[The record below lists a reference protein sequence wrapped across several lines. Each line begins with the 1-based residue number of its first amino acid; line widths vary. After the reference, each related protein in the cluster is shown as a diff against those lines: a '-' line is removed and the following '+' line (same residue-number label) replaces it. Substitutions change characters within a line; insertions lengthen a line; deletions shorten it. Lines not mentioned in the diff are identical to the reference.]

1 MRAQRGHKPPPR
13 LTPRLNFPSTAA
25 PAAPK
30 AAGVHAPPAP
40 SSRQPSL
47 GEILLLGSLTA
58 FGAVTID
65 LYLPTLPAIA
75 RDYGTSA
82 AAVQLTLST
91 FFVGMALGQLFFGPL
106 SDRIGRRPT
115 ILIGCAVYIVASLA
129 CALAPNIEALVIGRF
144 FQALGCCAA
153 MVVCRAIVRDRYD
166 HRDSAR
172 IFSLLMLVLAI
183 APLLAPTIGG
193 WIALAAGW
201 HAVFYVFVGIG
212 IAVAAVVSWRLDES
226 RSEATAATAR
236 GQDVLSAY
244 GRLLQNRRLIGYL
257 LVGAANG
264 ATLFS
269 YIAASPDLVVNV
281 WGFTESQFGL
291 VFAAIAVGIVGSSQI
306 NRALLKRRSPDTI
319 LAFATIGAAAAGVA
333 LWVAAHADA
342 PLAVFLPILF
352 VALSSNGLIAANA
365 SAGALNVDPL
375 RAGTIS
381 GLMGGVNFG
390 VGALASALG
399 AALHDGTSRPLTA
412 NVAVALLVAAA
423 AYHALAKPRRILG

>member
-1 MRAQRGHKPPPR
+1 M
-13 LTPRLNFPSTAA
+13 
-25 PAAPK
+25 
-30 AAGVHAPPAP
+30 PAP
-40 SSRQPSL
+40 TASIRRPSL

-115 ILIGCAVYIVASLA
+115 ILIGCAVYVAASLF
-129 CALAPNIEALVIGRF
+129 CALAPTIEALVAGRF

-153 MVVCRAIVRDRYD
+153 MVTCRAIVRDRYD

-183 APLLAPTIGG
+183 APLLAPTVGG
-193 WIALAAGW
+193 WIAAAAGW
-201 HAVFYVFVGIG
+201 HAVFYAFV
-212 IAVAAVVSWRLDES
+212 AVGVAISAAVGLRLDES
-226 RSEATAATAR
+226 RSAATAQAAR

-244 GRLLQNRRLIGYL
+244 ARLLGHKRLIGYL

-269 YIAASPDLVVNV
+269 YIAASPDLVVNS
-281 WGFTESQFGL
+281 WGFSESQFGL
-291 VFAAIAVGIVGSSQI
+291 VFAAIAVGVVGSSQV
-306 NRALLKRRSPDTI
+306 NRQLLKHRSPDAI
-319 LAFATIGAAAAGVA
+319 LAWATLGAAAAGVA
-333 LWVAAHADA
+333 LWLVALFDA
-342 PLAVFLPILF
+342 PVPVVLVAVF

-375 RAGTIS
+375 RAGAIS
-381 GLMGGVNFG
+381 GLMGGINFG
-390 VGALASALG
+390 MGAAASAL
-399 AALHDGTSRPLTA
+399 AAAMYDGTARPLAA

-423 AYHALAKPRRILG
+423 AYHLLAKPR

>member
-1 MRAQRGHKPPPR
+1 
-13 LTPRLNFPSTAA
+13 
-25 PAAPK
+25 
-30 AAGVHAPPAP
+30 VPAP
-40 SSRQPSL
+40 TASIRQPHL

-115 ILIGCAVYIVASLA
+115 ILIGCAVYVAASLF
-129 CALAPNIEALVIGRF
+129 CALAPTIEALVAGRF

-153 MVVCRAIVRDRYD
+153 MVTCRAIVRDRYD

-183 APLLAPTIGG
+183 APLLAPTVGG
-193 WIALAAGW
+193 WIAAAAGW
-201 HAVFYVFVGIG
+201 HAVFYAFV
-212 IAVAAVVSWRLDES
+212 AVGVAISAAVGLRLDES
-226 RSEATAATAR
+226 RSAATAQAAR

-244 GRLLQNRRLIGYL
+244 ARLLGHKRLIGYL

-269 YIAASPDLVVNV
+269 YIAASPDLVVNS
-281 WGFTESQFGL
+281 WGFSESQFGL
-291 VFAAIAVGIVGSSQI
+291 VFAAIAVGVVGSSQV
-306 NRALLKRRSPDTI
+306 NRLLLKHRSPDAI
-319 LAFATIGAAAAGVA
+319 LAWATLGAAAAGVA
-333 LWVAAHADA
+333 LWLVALLDA
-342 PLAVFLPILF
+342 PVLVVLAAVF

-375 RAGTIS
+375 WAGAIS
-381 GLMGGVNFG
+381 GLMGGINFG
-390 VGALASALG
+390 MGAAASAL
-399 AALHDGTSRPLTA
+399 AAAMYDGTARPLAA

-423 AYHALAKPRRILG
+423 AYHLLAKPR

>member
-1 MRAQRGHKPPPR
+1 M
-13 LTPRLNFPSTAA
+13 
-25 PAAPK
+25 
-30 AAGVHAPPAP
+30 PAP
-40 SSRQPSL
+40 TASIRQPSL

-115 ILIGCAVYIVASLA
+115 ILIGCAVYVAASLF
-129 CALAPNIEALVIGRF
+129 CALAPTIEALVAGRF

-153 MVVCRAIVRDRYD
+153 MVTCRAIVRDRYD

-183 APLLAPTIGG
+183 APLLAPTVGG
-193 WIALAAGW
+193 WIAAAAGW
-201 HAVFYVFVGIG
+201 HAVFYAFV
-212 IAVAAVVSWRLDES
+212 AVGVAISAAVGLRLDES
-226 RSEATAATAR
+226 RSAATAQAAR

-244 GRLLQNRRLIGYL
+244 ARLLGHKRLIGYL

-269 YIAASPDLVVNV
+269 YIAASPDLVVNS
-281 WGFTESQFGL
+281 WGFSESQFGL
-291 VFAAIAVGIVGSSQI
+291 VFAAIAVGVVGSSQV
-306 NRALLKRRSPDTI
+306 NRLLLKHRSPDAI
-319 LAFATIGAAAAGVA
+319 LAWATLGAAAAGVA
-333 LWVAAHADA
+333 LWLGALFDA
-342 PLAVFLPILF
+342 PVPVVLVAVF

-375 RAGTIS
+375 RAGAIS
-381 GLMGGVNFG
+381 GLMGGINFG
-390 VGALASALG
+390 MGAAASAL
-399 AALHDGTSRPLTA
+399 AAAMYDGTARPLAA

-423 AYHALAKPRRILG
+423 AYHLLAKPR

>member
-1 MRAQRGHKPPPR
+1 
-13 LTPRLNFPSTAA
+13 
-25 PAAPK
+25 
-30 AAGVHAPPAP
+30 VHAPPA
-40 SSRQPSL
+40 SRQPSL

-115 ILIGCAVYIVASLA
+115 ILIGCAVYVAASLF
-129 CALAPNIEALVIGRF
+129 CALAPSIEALVAGRF

-153 MVVCRAIVRDRYD
+153 MVTCRAIVRDRYD

-183 APLLAPTIGG
+183 APLLAPTVGG
-193 WIALAAGW
+193 WIAAAAGW
-201 HAVFYVFVGIG
+201 HAVFYAFV
-212 IAVAAVVSWRLDES
+212 AVGVAISAAVGLRLDES
-226 RSEATAATAR
+226 RSAATAQAAR

-244 GRLLQNRRLIGYL
+244 ARLLGHKRLIGYL

-269 YIAASPDLVVNV
+269 YIAASPDLVVNS
-281 WGFTESQFGL
+281 WGFSESQFGL
-291 VFAAIAVGIVGSSQI
+291 VFAAIAVGVVGSSQV
-306 NRALLKRRSPDTI
+306 NRLLLKHRSPDAI
-319 LAFATIGAAAAGVA
+319 LAWATLGAAAAGVA
-333 LWVAAHADA
+333 LWLVALFDA
-342 PLAVFLPILF
+342 PVLVVLAAVF

-375 RAGTIS
+375 RAGAIS
-381 GLMGGVNFG
+381 GLMGGINFG
-390 VGALASALG
+390 MGAAASAL
-399 AALHDGTSRPLTA
+399 AAAMYDGTARPLAA

-423 AYHALAKPRRILG
+423 AYHLLAKPR

>member
-1 MRAQRGHKPPPR
+1 
-13 LTPRLNFPSTAA
+13 
-25 PAAPK
+25 
-30 AAGVHAPPAP
+30 VPAP
-40 SSRQPSL
+40 TASIRQPHL

-115 ILIGCAVYIVASLA
+115 ILIGCAVYVAASLF
-129 CALAPNIEALVIGRF
+129 CALAPTIEALVAGRF

-153 MVVCRAIVRDRYD
+153 MVTCRAIVRDRYD

-183 APLLAPTIGG
+183 APLLAPTVGG
-193 WIALAAGW
+193 WIAAAAGW
-201 HAVFYVFVGIG
+201 HAVFYAFV
-212 IAVAAVVSWRLDES
+212 AVGVAISAAVGLRLDES
-226 RSEATAATAR
+226 RSAATAQAAR

-244 GRLLQNRRLIGYL
+244 ARLLGHKRLIGYL

-269 YIAASPDLVVNV
+269 YIAASPDLVVNS
-281 WGFTESQFGL
+281 WGFSESQFGL
-291 VFAAIAVGIVGSSQI
+291 VFAAIAVGVVGSSQV
-306 NRALLKRRSPDTI
+306 NRLLLKHRSPDAI
-319 LAFATIGAAAAGVA
+319 LAWATLGAAAAGVA
-333 LWVAAHADA
+333 LWLVALFDA
-342 PLAVFLPILF
+342 PVPVVLAAVF

-375 RAGTIS
+375 RAGAIS
-381 GLMGGVNFG
+381 GLMGGINFG
-390 VGALASALG
+390 MGAAASAL
-399 AALHDGTSRPLTA
+399 AAAMYDGTARPLAA

-423 AYHALAKPRRILG
+423 AYHLLAKPR

>member
-1 MRAQRGHKPPPR
+1 M
-13 LTPRLNFPSTAA
+13 
-25 PAAPK
+25 
-30 AAGVHAPPAP
+30 PAP
-40 SSRQPSL
+40 TASIRRPSL

-115 ILIGCAVYIVASLA
+115 ILIGCAVYVAASLF
-129 CALAPNIEALVIGRF
+129 CALAPTIEALVVGRF

-153 MVVCRAIVRDRYD
+153 MVTCRAIVRDRYD

-183 APLLAPTIGG
+183 APLLAPTVGG
-193 WIALAAGW
+193 WIAAAAGW
-201 HAVFYVFVGIG
+201 HAVFYAFV
-212 IAVAAVVSWRLDES
+212 AVGVAISAAVGLRLDES
-226 RSEATAATAR
+226 RSAATAQAAR

-244 GRLLQNRRLIGYL
+244 ARLLGHKRLIGYL

-269 YIAASPDLVVNV
+269 YIAASPDLVVNS
-281 WGFTESQFGL
+281 WGFSESQFGL
-291 VFAAIAVGIVGSSQI
+291 VFAAIAVGVVGSSQV
-306 NRALLKRRSPDTI
+306 NRQLLKHRSPDAI
-319 LAFATIGAAAAGVA
+319 LAWATLGAAAAGVA
-333 LWVAAHADA
+333 LWLVALFDA
-342 PLAVFLPILF
+342 PVLVVLAAVF

-375 RAGTIS
+375 RAGAIS
-381 GLMGGVNFG
+381 GLMGGINFG
-390 VGALASALG
+390 MGAAASAL
-399 AALHDGTSRPLTA
+399 AAAMYDGTARPLAA
-412 NVAVALLVAAA
+412 NVAVALLLAAA
-423 AYHALAKPRRILG
+423 AYHLLAKPR